1 MVAVI
6 EDKREAVISLCRKYG
21 VVSMYVFGS
30 ALRDDFRSGES
41 DIDLL
46 VDFGDM
52 DGHAKA
58 HAYFDMLD
66 ELEALLGTKV
76 DLVMVGAIKN
86 RYIAQ
91 DVEATKQML
100 YAA

>member
-1 MVAVI
+1 MVSMI
-6 EDKREAVISLCRKYG
+6 EDKREAVISICRKYG
-21 VVSMYVFGS
+21 VLSLYVFGS

-41 DIDLL
+41 DIDRL

-52 DGHAKA
+52 DGHTKA
-58 HAYFDMLD
+58 HAYFYMLD
-66 ELEALLGTKV
+66 ELEEVLGTRV

-86 RYIAQ
+86 RDISR
-91 DVEATKQML
+91 DVEATKRVL

>member
-21 VVSMYVFGS
+21 VVAMHVFGS

-46 VDFGDM
+46 VDFGNM
-52 DGHAKA
+52 DGYAKA

-66 ELEALLGTKV
+66 ELEEVLGTKV
-76 DLVMVGAIKN
+76 DLVMVGALKN
-86 RYIAQ
+86 RYVAQ
-91 DVEATKQML
+91 DVEATKQVL